1 MTAAY
6 LELATGWYIPNFTTN
21 RSISCLILSLTL
33 INPLCDFSKDVSSKQ
48 RVQPY
53 FFVTFNIIISHIFPE
68 NFIGIPQ
75 VAQKVWRFFYINAT
89 IIYSYEKGCLPIFDI
104 KSINCGPNLYFQ
116 SFLLFITDYYWV

>member
-21 RSISCLILSLTL
+21 RSISCLIFSLTL

-68 NFIGIPQ
+68 NFIETAQ
-75 VAQKVWRFFYINAT
+75 VLQMI
-89 IIYSYEKGCLPIFDI
+89 
-104 KSINCGPNLYFQ
+104 
-116 SFLLFITDYYWV
+116 